1 MICSPLISALVALS
15 DVNGGTVVSLLL
27 TVVVNVDGVAL
38 GYRLPSLSGLLVLV
52 DHNDVVITGL
62 LRALL
67 LLLVLVEDDV
77 LLHLVTGGVVDITR
91 PRVTLNLETG
101 YLFPP
106 DLAHLVFVDEVV
118 TGEVLLGL
126 QSHQLV
132 VVADSDAGL
141 GPRLILITVRE
152 LI

>member
-1 MICSPLISALVALS
+1 MALS
-15 DVNGGTVVSLLL
+15 DVNGGTVVGLLL

-38 GYRLPSLSGLLVLV
+38 GCRLPSLSGLLVLV
-52 DHNDVVITGL
+52 DHYDVVITGL

-101 YLFPP
+101 YLFPQ

-118 TGEVLLGL
+118 TGQVLLGL

-132 VVADSDAGL
+132 VIADSDTGL
-141 GPRLILITVRE
+141 GPRLVLITVGE